1 VESEGQFF
9 IDVMRADG
17 KESVLDAATGT
28 GFQLAGYSRTSI
40 IASAQAMCPSKPS
53 DSAIAR

>member
-1 VESEGQFF
+1 
-9 IDVMRADG
+9 MRL
-17 KESVLDAATGT
+17 S
-28 GFQLAGYSRTSI
+28 AGNVCEQTQVGAILTDYSPLSI